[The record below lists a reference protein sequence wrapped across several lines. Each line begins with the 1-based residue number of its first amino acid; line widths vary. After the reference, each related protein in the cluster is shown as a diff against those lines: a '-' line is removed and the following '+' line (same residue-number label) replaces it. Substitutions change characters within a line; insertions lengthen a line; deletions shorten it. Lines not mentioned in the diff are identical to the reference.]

1 MTVRVMQRLSQYRR
15 SRSAKAIVDVCSHRG
30 LAQGLGIDIG
40 AVALFAFLV
49 RRDLAARDKQMARML
64 REEKL
69 GVLQLELANRK
80 VYT

>member
-1 MTVRVMQRLSQYRR
+1 M
-15 SRSAKAIVDVCSHRG
+15 
-30 LAQGLGIDIG
+30 
-40 AVALFAFLV
+40 ALFAFLV

-80 VYT
+80 VGLDHAAQIVCFQCLTAYRCDQSKHLHHSFFGLRGLIPWL